1 MRIAFSAD
9 DLIAL
14 LNPIGTRGTTTETIR
29 GIAALAGAQP
39 GDLSF
44 LGNPKYKAQVGS
56 SRASVILVPKDFAGE
71 PAAAQVFLLV
81 ENPSAALAAVCV
93 RVEQVLWPRPIPGVH
108 PSAVVAPTARIAA
121 SATIGPLCVIEAE
134 AVIGEGSH
142 LQAQVFL
149 GRAATVGNGCWLQPG
164 CRVTAECHLGDRV
177 RLHPG
182 VVIGSDGFGYEFVRG
197 RHEKV
202 PQVGTV
208 VIGNDVEIGAN
219 STVDRARFGRTEIG
233 EGTKLDNLVQVGH
246 NVSIGRH
253 CILCGQVGVS
263 GSATIEDYVVL
274 GGQVGVGGHLA
285 IGKGA
290 KAAGGT
296 VITAPVDGGAFI
308 KGPAALPYMLEQRIL
323 VLRKRLP
330 ELFQRVDALEE
341 LLADV
346 NKLPRPNAI
355 GSVPSTVT

>member
-1 MRIAFSAD
+1 MRLAFSLD

-14 LNPIGTRGTTTETIR
+14 LAPSGVRGQTRETIR
-29 GIAALAGAQP
+29 GIASLTGAQA

-56 SRASVILVPKDFAGE
+56 SRASAILVPKDFAGE
-71 PAAAQVFLLV
+71 PAEGQVFLLV
-81 ENPSAALAAVCV
+81 DNPSAALATVCV
-93 RVEQVLWPRPIPGVH
+93 RVEQFLWPRPDPGIH
-108 PSAVVAPTARIAA
+108 PTAVVAPTARVAA
-121 SATIGPLCVIEAE
+121 SATVGPLCVVEGD
-134 AVIGEGSH
+134 AVVGAGSH

-149 GRAATVGNGCWLQPG
+149 GRAATVGVGCWLQPG

-182 VVIGSDGFGYEFVRG
+182 VVIGSDGFGYEFIRG

-263 GSATIEDYVVL
+263 GSVTIEDYVVL
-274 GGQVGVGGHLA
+274 GGQVGVGGHLTV
-285 IGKGA
+285 GRGA

-296 VITAPVDGGAFI
+296 SITAGVEPGAFV
-308 KGPAALPYMLEQRIL
+308 KGAAAFPYMLEQRIL

-346 NKLPRPNAI
+346 KKLPRREAI
-355 GSVPSTVT
+355 GKVATTAT